1 MRYEDMEQKV
11 MKKWVQL
18 EDIMIAYQRIKD
30 IVAHTPLQKNQ
41 RLSEKYECNIYLK
54 REDLQ
59 HVRSFK
65 LRGAFYS
72 MIMLEKEKTKNGIVC
87 ASAGNHA
94 QGVAYAC
101 KYLDVHGKIF
111 MPATT
116 PKQKV
121 SQVKMFGKDN
131 VEIILTGDTFDDS
144 YVEAVACAEMEERA
158 FIHPFN
164 DENVIAGQ
172 GTVAVEIMNDS
183 DDPIDYVFASIGGGG
198 LMAGLSTYVKSVS
211 PQTKMIGVEPLG
223 APSMQES
230 IAQNKLVTLNKI
242 DKFVDGAAV
251 KCVGQKN
258 LEICQE
264 LLDDIVLVPEG
275 KVCTSILSLY
285 NEHAIVAEPAG
296 ALPVAALDFYKEQI
310 KGKNVVV
317 VISGGNNDI
326 DRMQEIK
333 ERSLLHEG
341 LLYHFIVNFP
351 QRAGALR
358 EFLDEVLGP
367 EDDITRFEY
376 TKKNNKENGPALV
389 GLELKYR
396 EDYNGLIE
404 RMDKKGFSYKEI
416 NKDSNLFH
424 LLV

>member
-1 MRYEDMEQKV
+1 MEQNV

-18 EDIMIAYQRIKD
+18 EDIIIAYQQIKD
-30 IVAHTPLQKNQ
+30 IVAHTPLQKND
-41 RLSEKYECNIYLK
+41 RLSEKYDCNVFIK

-72 MIMLEKEKTKNGIVC
+72 MKMLDKEKMNNGVVC

-94 QGVAYAC
+94 QGVAYSC
-101 KYLDVHGKIF
+101 RYLDVHGKIF

-121 SQVKMFGKDN
+121 RQVKMFGKDN
-131 VEIILTGDTFDDS
+131 VEIVLVGDTFDDS
-144 YVEAVACAEMEERA
+144 YVEAVACAEAEQRA

-172 GTVAVEIMNDS
+172 GTIAIEIMNDM
-183 DDPIDYVFASIGGGG
+183 DLPIDYCFASIGGGG
-198 LMAGLSTYVKSVS
+198 LMAGLSTYIKSVS
-211 PQTKMIGVEPLG
+211 PKTKMIGVEPTG
-223 APSMQES
+223 APSMKES
-230 IAQNKLVTLNKI
+230 ISQDKVITLNKI
-242 DKFVDGAAV
+242 ESFVDGAAV
-251 KCVGQKN
+251 KSVGQKN
-258 LEICQE
+258 FEICRDYI
-264 LLDDIVLVPEG
+264 DDIVLVPEG

-296 ALPVAALDFYKEQI
+296 ALPVAALDFYKEEI
-310 KGKNVVV
+310 KGKNIVV

-333 ERSLLHEG
+333 ERSLLYEG

-367 EDDITRFEY
+367 DDDITRFEY

-389 GLELKYR
+389 GLELKNK
-396 EDYNGLIE
+396 EDYKDLIA
-404 RMDKKGFSYKEI
+404 RMDKKGFPYTEL